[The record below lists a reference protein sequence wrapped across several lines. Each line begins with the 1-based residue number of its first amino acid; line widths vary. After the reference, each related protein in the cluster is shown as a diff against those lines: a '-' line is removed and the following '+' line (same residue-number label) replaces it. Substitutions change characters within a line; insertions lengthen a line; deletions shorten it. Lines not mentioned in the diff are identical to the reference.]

1 MEGNESGR
9 VSRVMF
15 AVGGPVMIGAILG
28 LPHAPEGIGRGAL
41 VIPAILL
48 GVGLATLPALYI
60 GCSLAGVAP
69 PARDVATAALRGAR
83 NGGVVFAGLALP
95 LAFLIASASASGGGV
110 VPVLGMMAISVGGF
124 AALRAIWCDLFAV
137 DPSRRARQDAG
148 AIFAVWAVLALAIG
162 GRLLVENL

>member
-15 AVGGPVMIGAILG
+15 AVGGPVVIGAILG

-69 PARDVATAALRGAR
+69 PARDVATAALRAAR

-95 LAFLIASASASGGGV
+95 LAFLIASASGGGV

-124 AALRAIWCDLFAV
+124 AALRAIWRDLFAI

-148 AIFAVWAVLALAIG
+148 AIFGVWAVLALAIG